1 MHKKLLMREYFELER
16 NKRDTVVDINWHS
29 DTEIVSAVWTL
40 VRMCSSD
47 DSNCIRTLMS
57 DFISRVLLF
66 YMCLLQ
72 HLSIFLGK
80 KKAVLKHFIY
90 LLLQVGIGDPH
101 CVVFHLPGE
110 SGDINVCKLTADDSP
125 TDISF
130 SVDTAITE
138 KLLIMLLNLLKKY
151 LMDDSV
157 RIVDL
162 ASQALRVSPTFSL
175 LS

>member
-1 MHKKLLMREYFELER
+1 MLASTSF
-16 NKRDTVVDINWHS
+16 N
-29 DTEIVSAVWTL
+29 
-40 VRMCSSD
+40 
-47 DSNCIRTLMS
+47 
-57 DFISRVLLF
+57 FP
-66 YMCLLQ
+66 
-72 HLSIFLGK
+72 GK